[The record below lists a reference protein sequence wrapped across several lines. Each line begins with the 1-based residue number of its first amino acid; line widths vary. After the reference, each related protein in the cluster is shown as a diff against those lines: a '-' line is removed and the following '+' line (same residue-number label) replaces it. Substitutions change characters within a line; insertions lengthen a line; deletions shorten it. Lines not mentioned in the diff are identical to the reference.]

1 MTGAWKIPLA
11 GLLALGLGAG
21 ASILFGAEPPSV
33 STSPPAA
40 LDWQVPELAVLDFA
54 ALDAQWQE
62 TPPWPAPPPP
72 PVAADPAKAD
82 EPPPPMPVGIA
93 RGRRNFEALF
103 SVQGAGELRI
113 PPGGR
118 LPDGGRVL
126 KVSRLGV
133 EWVDGKGER
142 HEHEMFNAY
151 RVQEEV
157 PANGTPR
164 AGARSDAAK
173 PSRRTR

>member
-1 MTGAWKIPLA
+1 
-11 GLLALGLGAG
+11 
-21 ASILFGAEPPSV
+21 
-33 STSPPAA
+33 
-40 LDWQVPELAVLDFA
+40 
-54 ALDAQWQE
+54 
-62 TPPWPAPPPP
+62 
-72 PVAADPAKAD
+72 
-82 EPPPPMPVGIA
+82 MPVGIA

-151 RVQEEV
+151 RVQEEA
-157 PANGTPR
+157 PAGGTPR
-164 AGARSDAAK
+164 AGAGSDAAK
-173 PSRRTR
+173 PSRRTRWCLPTRGHGSRPFAQTNRSLSQ